1 MEGETA
7 KCAAV
12 KSEVGGD
19 PGSERDG
26 AVEMLSFVTTEKE
39 SLFLAQLLVNSIDL
53 HRVNKYWYFC
63 SEVTAS

>member
-12 KSEVGGD
+12 KSEEGGD
-19 PGSERDG
+19 PSSERDG

-39 SLFLAQLLVNSIDL
+39 SLFLALLVNSIDL
-53 HRVNKYWYFC
+53 HRVNKCWYFC